1 MATCFSTKMIRKYW
15 LLEHKTDAYEYART
29 QMLLLPPVVPQKVQ
43 DEISNSRRLREMAHF
58 LEIIRNLQ
66 SRLGSKYK
74 RPGQEFVSCFT
85 HLSRFFVAT
94 TFVFQ
99 GNYVASE
106 VGPHILTVVYLINGP
121 DSQSCNITCQTIWTK
136 KISIY
141 MYIYTCR
148 THVEF

>member
-1 MATCFSTKMIRKYW
+1 MYRLRFFLYLNCRTYFVHSFFRLLALATCFSTKMIRKYW

-29 QMLLLPPVVPQKVQ
+29 QMLLLPPVVPQEVQ
-43 DEISNSRRLREMAHF
+43 DEIANSRRLREMAHF

-74 RPGQEFVSCFT
+74 RPGQEFVSCFI

-99 GNYVASE
+99 GM
-106 VGPHILTVVYLINGP
+106 L
-121 DSQSCNITCQTIWTK
+121 CCQ
-136 KISIY
+136 
-141 MYIYTCR
+141 
-148 THVEF
+148 